1 MKDLQGPR
9 GLKGD
14 IGERG
19 QTGKDE
25 KCNCAGKEA
34 VDSGDGYN
42 IDDADDIGTR
52 IISFGTENAD
62 ADHHVESLGD
72 DSQIDGKTGSVIVKA
87 EAAAAVAQGEEV
99 QGGGGAG
106 ARAGVQ
112 GGEGVAGAQQE
123 EPTVEQEARAGV
135 TMISGLVELKQK
147 RIELEQ
153 QVDRADNEYS
163 EQQAKVTQAKV
174 TQATEETVASEE
186 QKLRSLYS
194 EREAKNRELRA
205 LISRIRQKE
214 AEQNDIQ
221 ALEAARRSQPPPLP
235 QIRIGGA
242 G

>member
-1 MKDLQGPR
+1 
-9 GLKGD
+9 
-14 IGERG
+14 
-19 QTGKDE
+19 
-25 KCNCAGKEA
+25 
-34 VDSGDGYN
+34 
-42 IDDADDIGTR
+42 
-52 IISFGTENAD
+52 
-62 ADHHVESLGD
+62 
-72 DSQIDGKTGSVIVKA
+72 
-87 EAAAAVAQGEEV
+87 
-99 QGGGGAG
+99 
-106 ARAGVQ
+106 
-112 GGEGVAGAQQE
+112 
-123 EPTVEQEARAGV
+123 
-135 TMISGLVELKQK
+135 MISGLVELKQK